1 MTCYSLV
8 TVNYLPLGT
17 EDRGV
22 RQVDFDYAPDPA
34 SVRSDPSPSRETDAE
49 LL

>member
-8 TVNYLPLGT
+8 TVNYLPWWAEG
-17 EDRGV
+17 RGV
-22 RQVDFDYAPDPA
+22 RQVDFDYAVDPA
-34 SVRSDPSPSRETDAE
+34 SVRSDPSPSRETNAE